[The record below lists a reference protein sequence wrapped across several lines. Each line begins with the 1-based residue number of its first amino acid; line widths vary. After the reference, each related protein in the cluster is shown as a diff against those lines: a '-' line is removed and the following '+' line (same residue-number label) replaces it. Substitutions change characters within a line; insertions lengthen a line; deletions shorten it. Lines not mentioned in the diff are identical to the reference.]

1 MSDEP
6 TPCQLLSEAV
16 NAAFRHGE
24 AHQRFIDAQQELF
37 DAQQDAEAAIDAA
50 HQAIHPAPAK
60 KDLN

>member
-6 TPCQLLSEAV
+6 TPCQLFGEAI

-24 AHQRFIDAQQELF
+24 AHQRLLTAQQELF
-37 DAQQDAEAAIDAA
+37 EAQEEANAAINQA